1 VAGHGVGFILD
12 DLSSEFDVNAPTF
25 GEKHAPP
32 HLPVSVQDWT
42 GREIGRV
49 YADEFGLF
57 NFMVPSTFTINPP
70 FPSGVSP
77 SMLTACM
84 NSPGP
89 IPDPSGATNAD
100 GSPKLIMDPWFD
112 RRYSQFCYTL
122 QYLPGKTTYLDTP
135 VVPVAA
141 FPGPS
146 QNPVDCEFGDGVPV
160 LYSVTGNSNSGPWVP
175 ASGTGRTL
183 TIVSAGSVEVLNPY
197 YDPADPASQRTM
209 RRDFGFGPSGAT
221 GNSVTLG
228 NITLPIA
235 NWSNDIITVAVP
247 ANAQT
252 GQLTVTRAGVASPV
266 GITVT
271 VGGSAPK
278 YVAAGGSI
286 QSVIDAPTTVDGDL
300 VIVPPGIYSTPL
312 IMDKKIRLQ
321 GWGAMSTML
330 NVVKSSST
338 GLKDWRT
345 LLNRKLD
352 ARPSNPPVIDPD
364 TGSNT
369 IVAGPNRTFDLLPAQ
384 NLGISLSNN
393 EPLLFGAEEAPGVL
407 VVGKTAANGA
417 GNGHFN
423 ATNPARIDGLSITGS
438 DTGGGI
444 LVSGYGRNVQISN
457 NRIFGNAGT
466 YGGGIRIGH
475 SELLDANNAGYGGY
489 TDSVDPNA
497 NIHHNWVVQNGGTE
511 SGVGGGISLGNGASN
526 YQVSQNYV
534 CGNFSLG
541 DGGGIGH
548 LGLADGGV
556 IADNKVLFNQTFNQ
570 SANPTGGGIFIGGAS
585 APNATGVSAG
595 SGSVTITRNL
605 VQGNNAGAGV
615 GGGIR
620 LAQVN
625 GLDVTRSR
633 NNSNSWYR
641 VTLTNNFIVDNV
653 AGASAGGVSLVD
665 ALQVNAINNT
675 VAFNDTTATS
685 QQAFA
690 NAGDNASQPQ
700 PAGLVS
706 EATSSALLA
715 AMGTTALRTQHRFSN
730 ATLVNNIFWHN
741 RAFCWAITG
750 TGPGQFGLFDPTT
763 AGQCNSGSQAGTNPV
778 YVDLAVVGTAAAGNF
793 ANRYTGA
800 GVDKLAPD
808 HSILTELLGPNG
820 YDNGHANLAADPL
833 VVAPYANASR
843 KPSPFIP
850 GFTTTIDTAAT
861 SDEGGNFIDVRY
873 GPLTQWNCLNT
884 DGTVKSPQSAANC
897 TLFGNY
903 HINAG
908 SPALNAGLARTPAN
922 GVPDVDVDG
931 DARPAGPVDIG
942 ADERV
947 ATAPPPPPVNLP
959 TLPMQDTFSRANAN
973 TLGPFWQQ
981 LVFGGSAAIRIN
993 TQRALANTT
1002 GLAFWSTNYGTG
1014 QGAAFSVTGNPPSG
1028 TALLLK
1034 AGGLYALGTY
1044 SRYIQVRLSGGA
1056 VVVETTLTGGITF
1069 ANQQTAATGVALAN
1083 GESFAAM
1090 CDAAGKVTV
1099 WKIAAN
1105 GTTTQ
1110 LLGQVTLPVT
1120 GAYSWVGGT
1129 GRTGMRLLQ
1138 NGPADNYR
1146 AGTVQ

>member
-1 VAGHGVGFILD
+1 DCYDGLRNWNQVRPAVFDGGYAFGSVAGQANLPDVKYIVEAVAPPGYFHQGNGDKNVVFGDNLTPTPLAEPFACVGQALPVPQYLTLFPEQQMANPNYKGAGQTWNKCDMKLVDMQPGRNPAPNFFLFTEAPVAGHGVGFILD

-57 NFMVPSTFTINPP
+57 NFLVPSTFTINPP

-141 FPGPS
+141 FPGPA
-146 QNPVDCEFGDGVPV
+146 QNPVDCEFGDSVPMI
-160 LYSVTGNSNSGPWVP
+160 YSVTGNGNSGPWVP
-175 ASGTGRTL
+175 ATGTGRTL

-197 YDPADPASQRTM
+197 YDPADPASMRTM
-209 RRDFGFGPSGAT
+209 RRDFGFGPGGAT

-228 NITLPIA
+228 NVVLPIVS
-235 NWSNDIITVAVP
+235 WSNDIITVSVP

-252 GQLTVTRAGVASPV
+252 GQLSVTRAGVVSPV

-278 YVAAGGSI
+278 YVPAGGSI
-286 QSVIDAPTTVDGDL
+286 QAVIDAPTTADGDL
-300 VIVPPGIYSTPL
+300 VIVPPGIYMTPL

-338 GLKDWRT
+338 VLKDWRT

-352 ARPSNPPVIDPD
+352 ARPSSPPVIDPD
-364 TGSNT
+364 TGANT
-369 IVAGPNRTFDLLPAQ
+369 IVAGPNRTFDLLPGQ
-384 NLGISLSNN
+384 TLGISISNN

-407 VVGKTAANGA
+407 VVGKIASNGP

-423 ATNPARIDGLSITGS
+423 STSPARIDGLSITGS

-489 TDSVDPNA
+489 ADSVDPNA
-497 NIHHNWVVQNGGTE
+497 NIHHNWIVQNGGTE

-534 CGNFSLG
+534 CGNFTLG

-585 APNATGVSAG
+585 APNAAGVSAG
-595 SGSVTITRNL
+595 SGSVTITRNW

-706 EATSSALLA
+706 EVTSSALLA

-730 ATLVNNIFWHN
+730 PTLVNNIFWHN

-800 GVDKLAPD
+800 GVDKLTPD
-808 HSILTELLGPNG
+808 HSILTSLLGPNG

-833 VVAPYANASR
+833 VVASYANANR

-850 GFTTTIDTAAT
+850 GFSTTIDTAAT

-873 GPLTQWNCLNT
+873 GPLTPWNCMNT
-884 DGTVKSPQSAANC
+884 DGTVRSPQSAANC

-908 SPALNAGLARTPAN
+908 SPALNAGLARTTTN
-922 GVPDVDVDG
+922 G
-931 DARPAGPVDIG
+931 
-942 ADERV
+942 
-947 ATAPPPPPVNLP
+947 
-959 TLPMQDTFSRANAN
+959 
-973 TLGPFWQQ
+973 
-981 LVFGGSAAIRIN
+981 
-993 TQRALANTT
+993 
-1002 GLAFWSTNYGTG
+1002 
-1014 QGAAFSVTGNPPSG
+1014 
-1028 TALLLK
+1028 
-1034 AGGLYALGTY
+1034 
-1044 SRYIQVRLSGGA
+1044 
-1056 VVVETTLTGGITF
+1056 
-1069 ANQQTAATGVALAN
+1069 
-1083 GESFAAM
+1083 
-1090 CDAAGKVTV
+1090 
-1099 WKIAAN
+1099 
-1105 GTTTQ
+1105 
-1110 LLGQVTLPVT
+1110 
-1120 GAYSWVGGT
+1120 
-1129 GRTGMRLLQ
+1129 
-1138 NGPADNYR
+1138 
-1146 AGTVQ
+1146 